1 MDGIAIKF
9 TFDMYLTLGLAIIL
23 YLLGSG
29 IKAKVNVLQKY
40 YIPAPVIGG
49 TLFSLVM
56 LLGHQMKWFEF
67 SFDGNLKN
75 FFMVVFFTSVG
86 FLASV
91 SALKKGG
98 IATLLFLAAAAVLCV
113 VQDGIGVALAKVF
126 GLNPGIGLAAGS
138 IPLTGGHGTSGAF
151 GPYLEERGVAG
162 ATVVAI
168 ASATYGLVSGCL
180 IGGPIAKRLK
190 DKYNLVCKELN
201 GKDAQQKAEDEETLA
216 QKATMTEKSFFKA
229 ACMIGISMGIGSIIT
244 PLIKKAG
251 LSLPAYLIPMLIA
264 AIMRNIM
271 DATPDKTPIDEIG
284 IIGSVCL
291 SFFLAIALMSM
302 KLWDLADLAIPLIV
316 ILLVQTV
323 VMGLFAYF
331 VTFNVMGRDYDA
343 AVIATGHCGFGMGA
357 TPNAIANMEAFTA
370 VNGFSTKAF
379 LAVPL
384 VGSLFI
390 DFVNAFIIQTFTSI
404 FVG

>member
-1 MDGIAIKF
+1 MATF
-9 TFDMYLTLGLAIIL
+9 TFDMYLTLGLAIVL

-29 IKAKVNVLQKY
+29 IKAKVGVLQKY

-49 TLFSLVM
+49 TLFSIVM
-56 LLGHQMKWFEF
+56 LIGHNMGLFTF
-67 SFDGNLKN
+67 TFDGNLKN
-75 FFMVVFFTSVG
+75 FFMVVFFTTIG
-86 FLASV
+86 FLASI

-98 IATLLFLAAAAVLCV
+98 IGVILFLIAAVILV
-113 VQDGIGVALAKVF
+113 IIQDGVGVALAKVF

-151 GPYLEERGVAG
+151 GPYLEERGVSG

-168 ASATYGLVSGCL
+168 ASATYGLVAGCV

-190 DKYNLVCKELN
+190 DKHNLVCKE
-201 GKDAQQKAEDEETLA
+201 GDTQKAAQEQAEKDETLA
-216 QKATMTEKSFFKA
+216 QKASMSEKSFFKA
-229 ACMIGISMGIGSIIT
+229 AAMIGIAMGVGGLIT

-264 AIMRNIM
+264 AIMRNVV
-271 DATPDKTPIDEIG
+271 DKTEDKTPIDEIG

-302 KLWDLADLAIPLIV
+302 KLWELADLAIPLVV

-331 VTFNVMGRDYDA
+331 VTFNIMGRDYDA
-343 AVIATGHCGFGMGA
+343 AVISTGHCGFGMGA
-357 TPNAIANMEAFTA
+357 TPNAIANMEAFTS

-390 DFVNAFIIQTFTSI
+390 DFINAIVIQTFTSV

>member
-1 MDGIAIKF
+1 MATF
-9 TFDMYLTLGLAIIL
+9 TFDMYLTLGLAIVL

-29 IKAKVNVLQKY
+29 IKAKVGILQKY

-49 TLFSLVM
+49 TLFSIVM
-56 LLGHQMKWFEF
+56 LIGHNMGLFTF
-67 SFDGNLKN
+67 TFDGNLKN
-75 FFMVVFFTSVG
+75 FFMVVFFTTIG
-86 FLASV
+86 FLASL

-98 IATLLFLAAAAVLCV
+98 IGVILFLIAAVILV
-113 VQDGIGVALAKVF
+113 IIQDGVGVALAKVF

-151 GPYLEERGVAG
+151 GPYLEERGVSG

-168 ASATYGLVSGCL
+168 ASATYGLVAGCV

-190 DKYNLVCKELN
+190 DKYNLVCKE
-201 GKDAQQKAEDEETLA
+201 GDAQKAAQEQAEKDETLA
-216 QKATMTEKSFFKA
+216 QKGTMSEKSFFKA
-229 ACMIGISMGIGSIIT
+229 AAMIGIAMGVGGLIT

-264 AIMRNIM
+264 AIMRNVV
-271 DATPDKTPIDEIG
+271 DKTESKTPIEEIG

-302 KLWDLADLAIPLIV
+302 KLWELADLAIPLVV

-331 VTFNVMGRDYDA
+331 VTFNIMGRDYDA
-343 AVIATGHCGFGMGA
+343 AVISTGHCGFGMGA
-357 TPNAIANMEAFTA
+357 TPNAIANMEAFTS

-390 DFVNAFIIQTFTSI
+390 DFINAIVIQTFTSV

>member
-1 MDGIAIKF
+1 MFTF

-29 IKAKVNVLQKY
+29 IKAKVGLLQKY

-49 TLFSLVM
+49 TLFSIVM
-56 LLGHQMKWFEF
+56 LIGHNLGLFTF
-67 SFDGNLKN
+67 TFDGNLKN

-113 VQDGIGVALAKVF
+113 VQDGVGIALAKVF
-126 GLNPGIGLAAGS
+126 GLNPGIGLAPGS

-151 GPYLEERGVAG
+151 GPYLEERGVSG

-168 ASATYGLVSGCL
+168 ASATYGLVAGCL
-180 IGGPIAKRLK
+180 LGGPIAKRLK
-190 DKYNLVCKELN
+190 DKHNLICKESN
-201 GKDAQQKAEDEETLA
+201 TKDAQDQAEKEESLA

-229 ACMIGISMGIGSIIT
+229 ACMIGISMGIGGLIT

-264 AIMRNIM
+264 AIMRNVV
-271 DATPDKTPIDEIG
+271 DKTEGKTPIDEIG

-302 KLWDLADLAIPLIV
+302 KLWELADLAIPLIV

-331 VTFNVMGRDYDA
+331 VTFNIMGRDYDA
-343 AVIATGHCGFGMGA
+343 AVMATGHCGFGMGA
-357 TPNAIANMEAFTA
+357 TPNAIANMEAFTS

>member
-1 MDGIAIKF
+1 MATF
-9 TFDMYLTLGLAIIL
+9 TFDMYLTLGLAIVL

-29 IKAKVNVLQKY
+29 IKAKVGILQKY

-49 TLFSLVM
+49 TLFSIVM
-56 LLGHQMKWFEF
+56 LIGHNMGLF
-67 SFDGNLKN
+67 SFTFDGNLKN
-75 FFMVVFFTSVG
+75 FFMVVFFTTIG

-98 IATLLFLAAAAVLCV
+98 IGVILFLIAAVILV
-113 VQDGIGVALAKVF
+113 IIQDGVGVALAKVF

-151 GPYLEERGVAG
+151 GPYLEERGVSG

-168 ASATYGLVSGCL
+168 ASATYGLVAGCV

-190 DKYNLVCKELN
+190 DKHNLVCKE
-201 GKDAQQKAEDEETLA
+201 GDAQKAGQEQAEKEETLA
-216 QKATMTEKSFFKA
+216 QKASMSEKSFFKA
-229 ACMIGISMGIGSIIT
+229 AAMIGIAMGVGGLIT

-264 AIMRNIM
+264 AIMRNVV
-271 DATPDKTPIDEIG
+271 DKTESKTPIDEIG

-302 KLWDLADLAIPLIV
+302 KLWELADLAIPLVV

-331 VTFNVMGRDYDA
+331 VTFNIMGRDYDA
-343 AVIATGHCGFGMGA
+343 AVISTGHCGFGMGA
-357 TPNAIANMEAFTA
+357 TPNAIANMEAFTS

-390 DFVNAFIIQTFTSI
+390 DFINAIVIQTFTSI

>member
-1 MDGIAIKF
+1 MATF
-9 TFDMYLTLGLAIIL
+9 TFDMYLTLGLAIVL

-29 IKAKVNVLQKY
+29 IKAKVGVLQKY

-49 TLFSLVM
+49 TLFSIVM
-56 LLGHQMKWFEF
+56 LIGHNMGLF
-67 SFDGNLKN
+67 SFTFDGNLKN
-75 FFMVVFFTSVG
+75 FFMVVFFTTIG

-98 IATLLFLAAAAVLCV
+98 IGVILFLIAAVILV
-113 VQDGIGVALAKVF
+113 IIQDGVGVALAKVF

-151 GPYLEERGVAG
+151 GPYLEERGVSG

-168 ASATYGLVSGCL
+168 ASATYGLVAGCV

-190 DKYNLVCKELN
+190 DKHNLVCKE
-201 GKDAQQKAEDEETLA
+201 GDAQKATQEQAEKDETLA
-216 QKATMTEKSFFKA
+216 QKGTMSEKSFFKA
-229 ACMIGISMGIGSIIT
+229 AAMIGIAMGVGGLIT

-264 AIMRNIM
+264 AIMRNVV
-271 DATPDKTPIDEIG
+271 DKTESKTPIDEIG

-302 KLWDLADLAIPLIV
+302 KLWELADLAIPLVV

-331 VTFNVMGRDYDA
+331 VTFNIMGRDYDA

-357 TPNAIANMEAFTA
+357 TPNAIANMEAFTS

-390 DFVNAFIIQTFTSI
+390 DFINAIVIQTFTSI

>member
-1 MDGIAIKF
+1 MATF
-9 TFDMYLTLGLAIIL
+9 TFDMYLTLGLAIVL

-29 IKAKVNVLQKY
+29 IKAKVGILQKY

-49 TLFSLVM
+49 TLFSIVM
-56 LLGHQMKWFEF
+56 LIGHNMGLF
-67 SFDGNLKN
+67 SFTFDGNLKN
-75 FFMVVFFTSVG
+75 FFMVVFFTTIG

-98 IATLLFLAAAAVLCV
+98 IGVILFLIAAVILV
-113 VQDGIGVALAKVF
+113 IIQDGVGVALAKVF

-151 GPYLEERGVAG
+151 GPYLEERGVSG

-168 ASATYGLVSGCL
+168 ASATYGLVAGCV

-190 DKYNLVCKELN
+190 DKHNLVCKE
-201 GKDAQQKAEDEETLA
+201 GDAQKAGQEQAEKEETLA
-216 QKATMTEKSFFKA
+216 QKASMSEKSFFKA
-229 ACMIGISMGIGSIIT
+229 AAMIGIAMGVGGLIT

-264 AIMRNIM
+264 AIMRNVV
-271 DATPDKTPIDEIG
+271 DKTENKTPIDEIG

-302 KLWDLADLAIPLIV
+302 KLWELADLAIPLVV
-316 ILLVQTV
+316 ILLVQTI

-331 VTFNVMGRDYDA
+331 VTFNIMGRDYDA
-343 AVIATGHCGFGMGA
+343 AVISTGHCGFGMGA
-357 TPNAIANMEAFTA
+357 TPNAIANMEAFTS

-390 DFVNAFIIQTFTSI
+390 DFINAIVIQTFTSI

>member
-1 MDGIAIKF
+1 
-9 TFDMYLTLGLAIIL
+9 
-23 YLLGSG
+23 
-29 IKAKVNVLQKY
+29 
-40 YIPAPVIGG
+40 
-49 TLFSLVM
+49 
-56 LLGHQMKWFEF
+56 
-67 SFDGNLKN
+67 
-75 FFMVVFFTSVG
+75 
-86 FLASV
+86 
-91 SALKKGG
+91 
-98 IATLLFLAAAAVLCV
+98 
-113 VQDGIGVALAKVF
+113 
-126 GLNPGIGLAAGS
+126 LAAGS
-138 IPLTGGHGTSGAF
+138 IPLTGGDGTSGAF
-151 GPYLEERGVAG
+151 GPYLEERGVSG

-168 ASATYGLVSGCL
+168 ASATYGLVAGCL
-180 IGGPIAKRLK
+180 LGGPIAKRLK
-190 DKYNLVCKELN
+190 DKYNLVCKEGN
-201 GKDAQQKAEDEETLA
+201 AKEAQQQAENEETLA

-229 ACMIGISMGIGSIIT
+229 ACMIGIAMGVGGLIT

-251 LSLPAYLIPMLIA
+251 LSLPAYLIPMLLA
-264 AIMRNIM
+264 AIMRNIV
-271 DATPDKTPIDEIG
+271 DATPNKTPIDEIG

-302 KLWDLADLAIPLIV
+302 KLWELADLAIPLIV

-331 VTFNVMGRDYDA
+331 VTFNLMGRDYDA
-343 AVIATGHCGFGMGA
+343 AVMATGHCGFGMGA
-357 TPNAIANMEAFTA
+357 TPNAIANMEAFTS

>member
-1 MDGIAIKF
+1 MFTF

-29 IKAKVNVLQKY
+29 IKAKVGLFQKY

-49 TLFSLVM
+49 TLFSIVM
-56 LLGHQMKWFEF
+56 LIGHNLGLFTF
-67 SFDGNLKN
+67 TFDGNLKN

-113 VQDGIGVALAKVF
+113 VQDGVGIALAKVF

-151 GPYLEERGVAG
+151 GPYLEERGVSG

-168 ASATYGLVSGCL
+168 ASATYGLVAGCL
-180 IGGPIAKRLK
+180 LGGPIAKRLK
-190 DKYNLVCKELN
+190 DKHNLICKESN
-201 GKDAQQKAEDEETLA
+201 TKDAQDQAEKEESLA

-229 ACMIGISMGIGSIIT
+229 ACMIGISMGIGGLIT

-264 AIMRNIM
+264 AIMRNVV
-271 DATPDKTPIDEIG
+271 DSTSSKTPIDEIG

-302 KLWDLADLAIPLIV
+302 KLWELADLAIPLIV

-331 VTFNVMGRDYDA
+331 VTFNLMGRDYDA
-343 AVIATGHCGFGMGA
+343 AVMATGHCGFGMGA
-357 TPNAIANMEAFTA
+357 TPNAIANMEAFTS

>member
-1 MDGIAIKF
+1 MATF
-9 TFDMYLTLGLAIIL
+9 TFDMYLTLGLAIVL

-29 IKAKVNVLQKY
+29 IKAKVGILQKY

-49 TLFSLVM
+49 TLFSIVM
-56 LLGHQMKWFEF
+56 LIGHNMGLF
-67 SFDGNLKN
+67 SFTFDGNLKN
-75 FFMVVFFTSVG
+75 FFMVVFFTTVG
-86 FLASV
+86 FLASI

-98 IATLLFLAAAAVLCV
+98 IGVILFLIAAVILV
-113 VQDGIGVALAKVF
+113 IIQDGVGVALAKVF

-151 GPYLEERGVAG
+151 GPYLEEHGVNG

-168 ASATYGLVSGCL
+168 ASATYGLVAGCV

-190 DKYNLVCKELN
+190 DKYNLVCKE
-201 GKDAQQKAEDEETLA
+201 GDAQKAGQEQAEKEETLA
-216 QKATMTEKSFFKA
+216 QKAAMSEKSFFKA
-229 ACMIGISMGIGSIIT
+229 AAMIGIAMGVGGLIT

-264 AIMRNIM
+264 AIMRNIV
-271 DATPDKTPIDEIG
+271 DKTENKTPIDEIG

-302 KLWDLADLAIPLIV
+302 KLWELADLAIPLVV

-331 VTFNVMGRDYDA
+331 VTFNIMGRDYDA

-357 TPNAIANMEAFTA
+357 TPNAIANMEAFTS

-390 DFVNAFIIQTFTSI
+390 DFINAIVIQTFTSI

>member
-1 MDGIAIKF
+1 MATF
-9 TFDMYLTLGLAIIL
+9 TFDMYLTLGLAIVL

-29 IKAKVNVLQKY
+29 IKAKVGIFQKY

-49 TLFSLVM
+49 TLFSIVM
-56 LLGHQMKWFEF
+56 LIGHNMGLFTF
-67 SFDGNLKN
+67 TFDGNLKN
-75 FFMVVFFTSVG
+75 FFMVVFFTTVG

-98 IATLLFLAAAAVLCV
+98 VGVILFLIAAVILV
-113 VQDGIGVALAKVF
+113 IIQDGVGVALAKVF

-151 GPYLEERGVAG
+151 GPYLEERGVSG

-168 ASATYGLVSGCL
+168 ASATYGLVAGCV

-190 DKYNLVCKELN
+190 DKHNLVCKE
-201 GKDAQQKAEDEETLA
+201 GDAQKAGQEQAEKEETLA
-216 QKATMTEKSFFKA
+216 QKASMSEKSFFKA
-229 ACMIGISMGIGSIIT
+229 AAMIGIAMGIGGLIT

-264 AIMRNIM
+264 AIMRNIV
-271 DATPDKTPIDEIG
+271 DKTEDKTPIDEIG

-302 KLWDLADLAIPLIV
+302 KLWELADLAIPLVV

-331 VTFNVMGRDYDA
+331 VTFNIMGRDYDA
-343 AVIATGHCGFGMGA
+343 AVISTGHCGFGMGA
-357 TPNAIANMEAFTA
+357 TPNAIANMEAFTS

-390 DFVNAFIIQTFTSI
+390 DFINAIVIQTFTSV

>member
-1 MDGIAIKF
+1 MATF
-9 TFDMYLTLGLAIIL
+9 TFDMYLTLGLAIVL

-29 IKAKVNVLQKY
+29 IKAKVGVLQKY

-49 TLFSLVM
+49 TLFSIVM
-56 LLGHQMKWFEF
+56 LIGHNMGLF
-67 SFDGNLKN
+67 SFTFDGNLKN
-75 FFMVVFFTSVG
+75 FFMVVFFTTIG

-98 IATLLFLAAAAVLCV
+98 VGVILFLIAAVILV
-113 VQDGIGVALAKVF
+113 IIQDGVGVALAKVF

-151 GPYLEERGVAG
+151 GPYLEERGVSG

-168 ASATYGLVSGCL
+168 ASATYGLVAGCV

-190 DKYNLVCKELN
+190 DKHNLVCKE
-201 GKDAQQKAEDEETLA
+201 GDAQKATQEQAEKDETLA
-216 QKATMTEKSFFKA
+216 QKGTMSEKSFFKA
-229 ACMIGISMGIGSIIT
+229 AAMIGIAMGVGGLIT

-264 AIMRNIM
+264 AIMRNIV
-271 DATPDKTPIDEIG
+271 DKTESKTPIDEIG

-302 KLWDLADLAIPLIV
+302 KLWELADLAIPLVV

-331 VTFNVMGRDYDA
+331 VTFNIMGRDYDA

-357 TPNAIANMEAFTA
+357 TPNAIANMEAFTS

-390 DFVNAFIIQTFTSI
+390 DFINAIVIQTFTSI

>member
-190 DKYNLVCKELN
+190 DKHNRVCKELN

-264 AIMRNIM
+264 AI
-271 DATPDKTPIDEIG
+271 
-284 IIGSVCL
+284 IGSVCL

-331 VTFNVMGRDYDA
+331 VTFNIMGRDYDA

>member
-190 DKYNLVCKELN
+190 DKNNLVCKELN

-271 DATPDKTPIDEIG
+271 DATPDKTPISEIG

-331 VTFNVMGRDYDA
+331 VTFNIMGRDYDA

>member
-1 MDGIAIKF
+1 MATF
-9 TFDMYLTLGLAIIL
+9 TSDMYLTLGLAIVL

-29 IKAKVNVLQKY
+29 IKAKVGILQKY

-49 TLFSLVM
+49 TLFSIVM
-56 LLGHQMKWFEF
+56 LIGHNMGLFTF
-67 SFDGNLKN
+67 TFDGNLKN
-75 FFMVVFFTSVG
+75 FFMVVFFTTIG
-86 FLASV
+86 FLASL

-98 IATLLFLAAAAVLCV
+98 IGVILFLIAAVILV
-113 VQDGIGVALAKVF
+113 IIQDGVGVALAKVF

-151 GPYLEERGVAG
+151 GPYLEERGVSG

-168 ASATYGLVSGCL
+168 ASATYGLVAGCV

-190 DKYNLVCKELN
+190 DKHNLVCKE
-201 GKDAQQKAEDEETLA
+201 GDTQKAAQEQAEKDETLA
-216 QKATMTEKSFFKA
+216 QKGTMSEKSFFKA
-229 ACMIGISMGIGSIIT
+229 AAMIGIAMGVGGLIT

-264 AIMRNIM
+264 AIMRNVV
-271 DATPDKTPIDEIG
+271 DKTESKTPIEEIG

-302 KLWDLADLAIPLIV
+302 KLWELADLAIPLVV

-331 VTFNVMGRDYDA
+331 VTFNIMGRDYDA

-357 TPNAIANMEAFTA
+357 TPNAIANMEAFTS

-390 DFVNAFIIQTFTSI
+390 DFINAIVIQTFTSV

>member
-1 MDGIAIKF
+1 MATF

-29 IKAKVNVLQKY
+29 IKAKVGVLQKY

-49 TLFSLVM
+49 TLFSIIM
-56 LLGHQMKWFEF
+56 LIGHNMGLF
-67 SFDGNLKN
+67 SFTFDGNLKG
-75 FFMVVFFTSVG
+75 FFMVVFFTTIG

-98 IATLLFLAAAAVLCV
+98 IGVILFLIAAVILV
-113 VQDGIGVALAKVF
+113 IIQDGVGVALAKAF

-151 GPYLEERGVAG
+151 GPYLEERGVSG

-168 ASATYGLVSGCL
+168 ASATYGLVAGCV

-190 DKYNLVCKELN
+190 DKHNLVCKE
-201 GKDAQQKAEDEETLA
+201 GDAQKAAQKQAEKDETLA
-216 QKATMTEKSFFKA
+216 QNAAMTEKSFFKA
-229 ACMIGISMGIGSIIT
+229 AAMIGIAMGVGSMIT

-264 AIMRNIM
+264 AIMRNVV
-271 DATPDKTPIDEIG
+271 DKTENKTPIDEIG

-302 KLWDLADLAIPLIV
+302 KLWELADLAVPLVV

-331 VTFNVMGRDYDA
+331 VTFNIMGRDYDA
-343 AVIATGHCGFGMGA
+343 AVISTGHCGFGMGA
-357 TPNAIANMEAFTA
+357 TPNAIANMEAFTS

-390 DFVNAFIIQTFTSI
+390 DFINAIVIQTFTSI

>member
-190 DKYNLVCKELN
+190 DKNNLVCKELN

-271 DATPDKTPIDEIG
+271 DATPDKTPINEIG

-331 VTFNVMGRDYDA
+331 VTFNIMGRDYDA

>member
-1 MDGIAIKF
+1 MFTF

-29 IKAKVNVLQKY
+29 IKAKVGLFQKY

-49 TLFSLVM
+49 TLFSIVM
-56 LLGHQMKWFEF
+56 LIGHNMGLFTF
-67 SFDGNLKN
+67 TFDGNLKN

-113 VQDGIGVALAKVF
+113 VQDGVGIALAKVF

-151 GPYLEERGVAG
+151 GPYLEERGVSG

-168 ASATYGLVSGCL
+168 ASATYGLVAGCL
-180 IGGPIAKRLK
+180 LGGPIAKRLK
-190 DKYNLVCKELN
+190 DKHNLICKESN
-201 GKDAQQKAEDEETLA
+201 TKDAQDQAEKEESLA

-229 ACMIGISMGIGSIIT
+229 ACMIGISMGVGGLIT

-264 AIMRNIM
+264 AIMRNVV
-271 DATPDKTPIDEIG
+271 DKTESKTPIDEIG

-302 KLWDLADLAIPLIV
+302 KLWELADLAIPLIV

-331 VTFNVMGRDYDA
+331 VTFNIMGRDYDA
-343 AVIATGHCGFGMGA
+343 AVMATGHCGFGMGA
-357 TPNAIANMEAFTA
+357 TPNAIANMEAFTS

>member
-1 MDGIAIKF
+1 MATF
-9 TFDMYLTLGLAIIL
+9 TFDMYLTLGLAIVL

-29 IKAKVNVLQKY
+29 IKAKVGVLQKY

-49 TLFSLVM
+49 TLFSIVM
-56 LLGHQMKWFEF
+56 LIGHNMGLF
-67 SFDGNLKN
+67 SFTFDGNLKN
-75 FFMVVFFTSVG
+75 FFMVVFFTTIG

-98 IATLLFLAAAAVLCV
+98 IGVILFLIAAVILV
-113 VQDGIGVALAKVF
+113 IIQDGVGVALAKVF

-151 GPYLEERGVAG
+151 GPYLEERGVSG

-168 ASATYGLVSGCL
+168 ASATYGLVAGCV

-190 DKYNLVCKELN
+190 DKHNLVCKE
-201 GKDAQQKAEDEETLA
+201 GDAQKAGQEQAEKEETLA
-216 QKATMTEKSFFKA
+216 QKASMSEKSFFKA
-229 ACMIGISMGIGSIIT
+229 AAMIGIAMGVGGLIT

-264 AIMRNIM
+264 AIMRNVV
-271 DATPDKTPIDEIG
+271 DKTESKTPIDEIG

-302 KLWDLADLAIPLIV
+302 KLWELADLAIPLVV

-331 VTFNVMGRDYDA
+331 VTFNIMGRDYDA

-357 TPNAIANMEAFTA
+357 TPNAIANMEAFTS

-390 DFVNAFIIQTFTSI
+390 DFINAIVIQTFTSI

>member
-271 DATPDKTPIDEIG
+271 DATPDKTPIGEIG

-331 VTFNVMGRDYDA
+331 VTFNIMGRDYDA

>member
-1 MDGIAIKF
+1 MATF
-9 TFDMYLTLGLAIIL
+9 TFDMYLTLGLAIVL

-29 IKAKVNVLQKY
+29 IKAKVGILQKY

-49 TLFSLVM
+49 TLFSIVM
-56 LLGHQMKWFEF
+56 LIGHNMGLF
-67 SFDGNLKN
+67 SFTFDGNLKN
-75 FFMVVFFTSVG
+75 FFMVVFFTTIG

-98 IATLLFLAAAAVLCV
+98 IGVILFLIAAVILV
-113 VQDGIGVALAKVF
+113 IIQDGVGVALAKVF

-151 GPYLEERGVAG
+151 GPYLEERGVSG

-168 ASATYGLVSGCL
+168 ASATYGLVAGCV

-190 DKYNLVCKELN
+190 DKYNLVCKE
-201 GKDAQQKAEDEETLA
+201 GDAQKAGQEQAEKEETLA
-216 QKATMTEKSFFKA
+216 QKASMSEKSFFKA
-229 ACMIGISMGIGSIIT
+229 AAMIGIAMGIGGLIT

-264 AIMRNIM
+264 AIMRNIV
-271 DATPDKTPIDEIG
+271 DKTEDKTPIDEIG

-302 KLWDLADLAIPLIV
+302 KLWELADLAIPLVV

-331 VTFNVMGRDYDA
+331 VTFNIMGRDYDA
-343 AVIATGHCGFGMGA
+343 AVISTGHCGFGMGA
-357 TPNAIANMEAFTA
+357 TPNAIANMEAFTS

-390 DFVNAFIIQTFTSI
+390 DFINAIVIQTFTSV

>member
-1 MDGIAIKF
+1 MATF
-9 TFDMYLTLGLAIIL
+9 TFDMYLTLGLAIVL

-29 IKAKVNVLQKY
+29 IKAKVGILQKY

-49 TLFSLVM
+49 TLFSIVM
-56 LLGHQMKWFEF
+56 LIGHNMGLF
-67 SFDGNLKN
+67 SFTFDGNLKN
-75 FFMVVFFTSVG
+75 FFMVVSFTTIG

-98 IATLLFLAAAAVLCV
+98 IGVILFLIAAVILV
-113 VQDGIGVALAKVF
+113 IIQDGVGVALAKVF

-151 GPYLEERGVAG
+151 GPYLEERGVSG

-168 ASATYGLVSGCL
+168 ASATYGLVAGCV

-190 DKYNLVCKELN
+190 DKHNLVCKE
-201 GKDAQQKAEDEETLA
+201 GDAQKAGQEQAEKEETLA
-216 QKATMTEKSFFKA
+216 QKASMSEKSFFKA
-229 ACMIGISMGIGSIIT
+229 AAMIGIAMGVGGLIT

-264 AIMRNIM
+264 AIMRNVV
-271 DATPDKTPIDEIG
+271 DKTESKTPIDEIG

-302 KLWDLADLAIPLIV
+302 KLWELADLAIPLVV

-331 VTFNVMGRDYDA
+331 VTFNIMGRDYDA
-343 AVIATGHCGFGMGA
+343 AVISTGHCGFGMGA
-357 TPNAIANMEAFTA
+357 TPNAIANMEAFTS

-390 DFVNAFIIQTFTSI
+390 DFINAIVIQTFTSI

>member
-1 MDGIAIKF
+1 MATF
-9 TFDMYLTLGLAIIL
+9 TFDMYLTLGLAIVL

-29 IKAKVNVLQKY
+29 IKAKVGVLQKY

-49 TLFSLVM
+49 TLFSIVM
-56 LLGHQMKWFEF
+56 LIGHNMGLF
-67 SFDGNLKN
+67 SFTFDGNLKN
-75 FFMVVFFTSVG
+75 FFMVVFFTTIG

-98 IATLLFLAAAAVLCV
+98 VGVILFLIAAVILV
-113 VQDGIGVALAKVF
+113 IIQDGVGVALAKVF

-151 GPYLEERGVAG
+151 GPYLEERGVSG

-168 ASATYGLVSGCL
+168 ASATYGLVAGCV

-190 DKYNLVCKELN
+190 DKHNLVCKE
-201 GKDAQQKAEDEETLA
+201 GDAQKATQEQAEKDETLA
-216 QKATMTEKSFFKA
+216 QKGTMSEKSFFKA
-229 ACMIGISMGIGSIIT
+229 AAMIGIAMGVGGLIT

-264 AIMRNIM
+264 AIMRNVV
-271 DATPDKTPIDEIG
+271 DKTESKTPIDEIG

-302 KLWDLADLAIPLIV
+302 KLWELADLAIPLVV

-331 VTFNVMGRDYDA
+331 VTFNIMGRDYDA

-357 TPNAIANMEAFTA
+357 TPNAIANMEAFTS

-390 DFVNAFIIQTFTSI
+390 DFINAIVIQTFTSI

>member
-1 MDGIAIKF
+1 MITF

-29 IKAKVNVLQKY
+29 IKAKVGFLQKY

-49 TLFSLVM
+49 MLIGHNLGLFT
-56 LLGHQMKWFEF
+56 FT
-67 SFDGNLKN
+67 FDGNLKN

-113 VQDGIGVALAKVF
+113 VQDGVGIALAKVF

-151 GPYLEERGVAG
+151 GPYLEERGVSG

-168 ASATYGLVSGCL
+168 ASATYGLVAGCL
-180 IGGPIAKRLK
+180 LGGPIAKRLK
-190 DKYNLVCKELN
+190 DKHNLVCKEGN
-201 GKDAQQKAEDEETLA
+201 AKEAQQQAENEETLA

-229 ACMIGISMGIGSIIT
+229 ACMIGIAMGVGGLIT

-251 LSLPAYLIPMLIA
+251 LSLPAYLIPMLLA
-264 AIMRNIM
+264 AIMRNIV
-271 DATPDKTPIDEIG
+271 DATPNKTPIDEIG

-302 KLWDLADLAIPLIV
+302 KLWELADLAIPLIV

-331 VTFNVMGRDYDA
+331 VTFNLMGRDYDA
-343 AVIATGHCGFGMGA
+343 AVMATGHCGFGMGA
-357 TPNAIANMEAFTA
+357 TPNAIANMEAFTS

>member
-1 MDGIAIKF
+1 MATF
-9 TFDMYLTLGLAIIL
+9 TFDMYLTLGLAIVL

-29 IKAKVNVLQKY
+29 IKAKVGILQKY

-49 TLFSLVM
+49 TLFSIVM
-56 LLGHQMKWFEF
+56 LIGHNMGLF
-67 SFDGNLKN
+67 SFTFDGNLKN
-75 FFMVVFFTSVG
+75 FFMVVFFTTIG

-98 IATLLFLAAAAVLCV
+98 IGVILFLIAAVILV
-113 VQDGIGVALAKVF
+113 IIQDGVGVALAKVF

-151 GPYLEERGVAG
+151 GPYLEERGVSG

-168 ASATYGLVSGCL
+168 ASAPYGLVAGCV

-190 DKYNLVCKELN
+190 DKHNLVCKE
-201 GKDAQQKAEDEETLA
+201 GDAQKAGQEQAEKEETLA
-216 QKATMTEKSFFKA
+216 QKASMSEKSFFKA
-229 ACMIGISMGIGSIIT
+229 AAMIGGLIT

-264 AIMRNIM
+264 AIMRNVV
-271 DATPDKTPIDEIG
+271 DKTESKTPIDEIG

-302 KLWDLADLAIPLIV
+302 KLWELADLAIPLVV

-331 VTFNVMGRDYDA
+331 VTFNIMGRDYDA
-343 AVIATGHCGFGMGA
+343 AVISTGHCGFGMGA
-357 TPNAIANMEAFTA
+357 TPNAIANMEAFTS

-390 DFVNAFIIQTFTSI
+390 DFINAIVIQTFTSI

>member
-1 MDGIAIKF
+1 MATF
-9 TFDMYLTLGLAIIL
+9 TFDMYLTLGLAIVL

-29 IKAKVNVLQKY
+29 IKAKVGILQKY

-49 TLFSLVM
+49 TLFSIVM
-56 LLGHQMKWFEF
+56 LIGHNMGLF
-67 SFDGNLKN
+67 SFTFDGNLKN
-75 FFMVVFFTSVG
+75 FFMVVFFTTIG

-98 IATLLFLAAAAVLCV
+98 IGVILFLIAAVILV
-113 VQDGIGVALAKVF
+113 IIQDGVGVALAKVF

-151 GPYLEERGVAG
+151 GPYLEERGVSG

-168 ASATYGLVSGCL
+168 ASATYGLVAGCV

-190 DKYNLVCKELN
+190 DKHNLVCKE
-201 GKDAQQKAEDEETLA
+201 GDAQKAGQEQAEKEETLA
-216 QKATMTEKSFFKA
+216 QKASMSEKSFFKA
-229 ACMIGISMGIGSIIT
+229 AAMIGIAMGVGGLIT

-251 LSLPAYLIPMLIA
+251 LSLPGYLIPMLIA
-264 AIMRNIM
+264 AIMRNVV
-271 DATPDKTPIDEIG
+271 DKTENKTPIDEIG

-302 KLWDLADLAIPLIV
+302 KLWELADLAIPLVV

-331 VTFNVMGRDYDA
+331 VTFNIMGRDYDA
-343 AVIATGHCGFGMGA
+343 AVISTGHCGFGMGA
-357 TPNAIANMEAFTA
+357 TPNAIANMEAFTS

-390 DFVNAFIIQTFTSI
+390 DFINAIVIQTFTSI

>member
-1 MDGIAIKF
+1 MATF
-9 TFDMYLTLGLAIIL
+9 TFDMYLTLGLAIVL

-29 IKAKVNVLQKY
+29 IKAKVGILQKY

-49 TLFSLVM
+49 TLFSIVM
-56 LLGHQMKWFEF
+56 LIGHNMGLF
-67 SFDGNLKN
+67 SFTFDGNLKN
-75 FFMVVFFTSVG
+75 FFMVVFFTTIG

-98 IATLLFLAAAAVLCV
+98 IGVILFLIAAVILV
-113 VQDGIGVALAKVF
+113 IIQDGVGVALAKVF

-151 GPYLEERGVAG
+151 GPYLEERGVSG

-168 ASATYGLVSGCL
+168 ASATYGLVAGCV

-190 DKYNLVCKELN
+190 DKHNLVCKE
-201 GKDAQQKAEDEETLA
+201 GDAQKAGQEQAEKEETLA
-216 QKATMTEKSFFKA
+216 QKASMSEKSFFKA
-229 ACMIGISMGIGSIIT
+229 AAMIGIAMGVGGLIT

-264 AIMRNIM
+264 AIMRNVV
-271 DATPDKTPIDEIG
+271 DKTESKTPIDEIG

-302 KLWDLADLAIPLIV
+302 KLWELADLAIPLVV
-316 ILLVQTV
+316 ILLVQTI

-331 VTFNVMGRDYDA
+331 VTFNIMGRDYDA
-343 AVIATGHCGFGMGA
+343 AVISTGHCGFGMGA
-357 TPNAIANMEAFTA
+357 TPNAIANMEAFTS

-390 DFVNAFIIQTFTSI
+390 DFINAIVIQTFTSI